1 MTAGMIK
8 RRGTGTFDLSQS
20 QLERPHDVSPGRR
33 SPLGATSV
41 EGGVNL
47 SIFSSQGRNGRSR
60 SLVTLVAE
68 GRGRAMGGGG
78 DQ

>member
-8 RRGTGTFDLSQS
+8 RRGTGTFDLAQS
-20 QLERPHDVSPGRR
+20 QLERRHDVSPGRR

-68 GRGRAMGGGG
+68 SRGRAMGGGG